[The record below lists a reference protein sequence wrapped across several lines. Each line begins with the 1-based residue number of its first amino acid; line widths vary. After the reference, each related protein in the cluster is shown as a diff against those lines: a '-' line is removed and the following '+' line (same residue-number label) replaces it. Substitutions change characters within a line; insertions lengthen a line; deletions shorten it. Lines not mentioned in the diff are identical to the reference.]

1 VIRIQKLLSLAL
13 VCALIAVLSLPAI
26 GAEEGPENAGAYSGY
41 LFAKLDNIGTKSEG
55 PSYYLQQFDNSEIHI
70 IKNGILWQRDPALD
84 KYLNTKVT
92 ITGVL
97 ESGQLRYTKIEGFQ
111 Y

>member
-1 VIRIQKLLSLAL
+1 MTRIRKLLSLAL
-13 VCALIAVLSLPAI
+13 VCALLTVLFLPAI
-26 GAEEGPENAGAYSGY
+26 AAEEGPDKAGTYSGY

-70 IKNGILWQRDPALD
+70 IKNGILWQHDAELD
-84 KYLNTKVT
+84 NYLNTKVM
-92 ITGVL
+92 ITGVV
-97 ESGQLRYTKIEGFQ
+97 ESGQLRYTKIEPFK